1 MNITT
6 ALEIVLD
13 LANQNVIDDPEMK
26 EEASKQNE
34 AIEWVAYYLE
44 NFIKKG
50 KYSNETIIS

>member
-26 EEASKQNE
+26 EETLKQHEAS
-34 AIEWVAYYLE
+34 EWVAYYLE

-50 KYSNETIIS
+50 KH

>member
-26 EEASKQNE
+26 EETSKQNE
-34 AIEWVAYYLE
+34 AIEWVTYYLE

>member
-26 EEASKQNE
+26 EETLKQNE

-50 KYSNETIIS
+50 KH

>member
-1 MNITT
+1 MNITK

-13 LANQNVIDDPEMK
+13 LASQNVIDDPEMK
-26 EEASKQNE
+26 EERLKQND

-50 KYSNETIIS
+50 KH